1 MFLLLVA
8 IPRSPVGQL
17 DAAIPR
23 KSLGKKKFSGLEWLI
38 VYKFNNFGLC

>member
-17 DAAIPR
+17 DAAMPR
-23 KSLGKKKFSGLEWLI
+23 KSLGKKNSVAWNG
-38 VYKFNNFGLC
+38 